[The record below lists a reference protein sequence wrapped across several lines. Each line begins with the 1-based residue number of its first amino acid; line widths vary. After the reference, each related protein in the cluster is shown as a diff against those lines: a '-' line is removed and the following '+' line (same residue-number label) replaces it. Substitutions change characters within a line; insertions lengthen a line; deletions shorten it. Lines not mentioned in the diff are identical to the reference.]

1 MLPQTPDF
9 STFQD
14 AYEQGQSQL
23 VWQWL
28 PADLETPVS
37 TYMKLCTDQDYS
49 FLLESI
55 EGGKTLGRYSA
66 IGFAPDML
74 WRCTDKQAAIQKDKN
89 DWVNQPDALTGLNDA
104 MDASKIDIVPD
115 GLPPMSSSGLFGM
128 IGYDMV
134 RLIEN
139 IPNNNPDMLGIPDAL
154 MMRPT
159 IMVIFDNVKQLMCIT
174 TPVRPSS
181 HSAKQAYNDAHTR
194 LENIKTSLTK
204 SVPQLTSATKNK
216 PAQAKALTTQA
227 DYEDTVRKAIEYINA
242 GDIFQVVPSVR
253 FEMDFN
259 TAPFEFYRS
268 LRRLNPSPFLFHLQ
282 LGEFALTGS
291 SPEILVRVRN
301 ETVTIRPI
309 AGTRKRGKDDAED
322 NALAKEL
329 LNDTKECAEH
339 LMLLDLGRNDVGR
352 VSEIGSINVTEQF
365 IIEKYSHV
373 MHIVSN
379 VQGKLRKDLKPL
391 DALFSG
397 FPAGT
402 VSGAPKIRAM
412 QIIDELEPYKRGFYA
427 GCIGYFDGHGD
438 VDSCIALRT
447 ALHKDGKLYI
457 QAGAGVVADSN
468 PTSEYQECCNKA
480 KALIEAAQL
489 AQSGQ
494 ISSAA

>member
-1 MLPQTPDF
+1 M
-9 STFQD
+9 
-14 AYEQGQSQL
+14 E
-23 VWQWL
+23 
-28 PADLETPVS
+28 
-37 TYMKLCTDQDYS
+37 
-49 FLLESI
+49 
-55 EGGKTLGRYSA
+55 
-66 IGFAPDML
+66 
-74 WRCTDKQAAIQKDKN
+74 
-89 DWVNQPDALTGLNDA
+89 
-104 MDASKIDIVPD
+104 ASKIDIVPS

-134 RLIEN
+134 RLIED
-139 IPNNNPDMLGIPDAL
+139 IPNDNPDMLDIPDAL

-159 IMVIFDNVKQLMCIT
+159 IMVIFDNVKQIMCVA
-174 TPVRPSS
+174 TPVRASDDEDAQTVY
-181 HSAKQAYNDAHTR
+181 SAAKIRLGNITKQLAD
-194 LENIKTSLTK
+194 NI
-204 SVPQLTSATKNK
+204 PQPYQAKESK
-216 PAQAKALTTQA
+216 PTEAKALTSQA
-227 DYEDTVRKAIEYINA
+227 EYEDTVRKAKEYITA

-259 TAPFEFYRS
+259 LEPFEFYRS
-268 LRRLNPSPFLFHLQ
+268 LRRLNPSPFLFHLK

-291 SPEILVRVRN
+291 SPEILVRVRD

-309 AGTRKRGKDDAED
+309 AGTRKRGKDDTED

-329 LNDTKECAEH
+329 LNDAKECAEH

-352 VSEIGSINVTEQF
+352 VSEIGSINVTEKF

-412 QIIDELEPYKRGFYA
+412 QIIDELEPYKRSFYA

-447 ALHKDGKLYI
+447 AMHKDGKLYI
-457 QAGAGVVADSN
+457 QAGAGVVADSD
-468 PTSEYQECCNKA
+468 PTAEYQECCNKA

-494 ISSAA
+494 ISTDA

>member
-1 MLPQTPDF
+1 MMPQPPDF
-9 STFQD
+9 ETFQE
-14 AYEQGQSQL
+14 AYEQGKSQL
-23 VWQWL
+23 IWQWL

-37 TYMKLCTDQDYS
+37 AYMKLCGNEPYS
-49 FLLESI
+49 LLLESI
-55 EGGKTLGRYSA
+55 EGGKTLGRYTA
-66 IGFAPDML
+66 IGFAPDLL
-74 WRCTDKQAAIQKDKN
+74 WKCKDKQAS
-89 DWVNQPDALTGLNDA
+89 VNANGVWKEQEDALLSLHNT
-104 MDASKIDIVPD
+104 MDESKIDLVPK

-134 RLIEN
+134 RLIED

-159 IMVIFDNVKQLMCIT
+159 IMVIFDNVKQIMCVA
-174 TPVRPSS
+174 TPVRTNKNN
-181 HSAKQAYNDAHTR
+181 AQEAYNAAKAR
-194 LENIKTSLTK
+194 LQYVTEQLAK
-204 SVPQLTSATKNK
+204 SIPQQYQAANQM
-216 PAQAKALTTQA
+216 PAEAKALTSQA
-227 DYEDTVRKAIEYINA
+227 EYEATVRKAKEYITA

-253 FEMDFN
+253 FEMDFK
-259 TAPFEFYRS
+259 AEPFEFYRS

-282 LGEFALTGS
+282 LDDFALTGS
-291 SPEILVRVRN
+291 SPEILVRVRE

-329 LNDTKECAEH
+329 LNDAKECAEH

-352 VSEIGSINVTEQF
+352 VSEIGSINVTEKF

-412 QIIDELEPYKRGFYA
+412 QIIDELEPYKRSFYA

-447 ALHKDGKLYI
+447 AMHKDGKLYI
-457 QAGAGVVADSN
+457 QAGAGVVADSD
-468 PTSEYQECCNKA
+468 PTAEYQECCNKA

-489 AQSGQ
+489 AQTGQ
-494 ISSAA
+494 ISTDA

>member
-1 MLPQTPDF
+1 MW
-9 STFQD
+9 
-14 AYEQGQSQL
+14 E
-23 VWQWL
+23 WL

-37 TYMKLCTDQDYS
+37 AYMKLCGDEKYS

-66 IGFAPDML
+66 IGFAPDLL
-74 WRCTDKQAAIQKDKN
+74 WRCKDKQASVFTLD
-89 DWVNQPDALTGLNDA
+89 TGLWEDHENAIGSLQSA
-104 MDASKIDIVPD
+104 MENARIDIVSN

-134 RLIEN
+134 RLIED
-139 IPNNNPDMLGIPDAL
+139 IPDTKPDMLGIPDAL
-154 MMRPT
+154 MIRPT

-174 TPVRPSS
+174 TPVRPSGKTAEHAFNNALNMILS
-181 HSAKQAYNDAHTR
+181 VKQALQNP
-194 LENIKTSLTK
+194 
-204 SVPQLTSATKNK
+204 VPQNIPVNTDKPAPAPIALTS
-216 PAQAKALTTQA
+216 QE
-227 DYEDTVRKAIEYINA
+227 DYEKTVRKAVEYIYA
-242 GDIFQVVPSVR
+242 GDIFQVVPSLR
-253 FEMDFN
+253 FEMDFEA
-259 TAPFEFYRS
+259 APFEFYRS

-282 LGEFALTGS
+282 LDDFALTGS
-291 SPEILVRVRN
+291 SPEILVRVRKG
-301 ETVTIRPI
+301 TITIRPI

-329 LNDTKECAEH
+329 LNDAKECSEH

-352 VSEIGSINVTEQF
+352 VSEIGSINVTEKF

-379 VQGKLRKDLKPL
+379 VQGTLRSDLKPL
-391 DALFSG
+391 DALLSG

-412 QIIDELEPYKRGFYA
+412 EIIDELEPYKRGFYA

-447 ALHKDGKLYI
+447 AMHKNGKLYI
-457 QAGAGVVADSN
+457 QAGAGIVADSD
-468 PTSEYQECCNKA
+468 PTAEYHECCNKA

-489 AQSGQ
+489 ALQGR
-494 ISSAA
+494 ISSGA

>member
-1 MLPQTPDF
+1 MMPQPPDF
-9 STFQD
+9 ETFQE
-14 AYEQGQSQL
+14 AYEQGKSQL
-23 VWQWL
+23 IWQWL

-37 TYMKLCTDQDYS
+37 AYMKLCGNEAYS
-49 FLLESI
+49 LLLESI

-66 IGFAPDML
+66 IGFDPDLL
-74 WRCTDKQAAIQKDKN
+74 WKCKDKQASINASGTWETQA
-89 DWVNQPDALTGLNDA
+89 DALTSLHGT
-104 MDASKIDIVPD
+104 MEASKIDIVPS

-134 RLIEN
+134 RLIED
-139 IPNNNPDMLGIPDAL
+139 IPNDNPDMLDIPDAL

-159 IMVIFDNVKQLMCIT
+159 IMVIFDNVKQIMCVA
-174 TPVRPSS
+174 TPVRANDDEDAQAAYS
-181 HSAKQAYNDAHTR
+181 SAKIRLGNITEQLADNIPQPYQAKESEPT
-194 LENIKTSLTK
+194 E
-204 SVPQLTSATKNK
+204 
-216 PAQAKALTTQA
+216 AKALTSQA
-227 DYEDTVRKAIEYINA
+227 EYEDTVRKAKEYITA

-259 TAPFEFYRS
+259 LEPFEFYRS
-268 LRRLNPSPFLFHLQ
+268 LRRLNPSPFLFHLK

-291 SPEILVRVRN
+291 SPEILVRVRD

-309 AGTRKRGKDDAED
+309 AGTRKRGKDDTED
-322 NALAKEL
+322 NTLAKEL
-329 LNDTKECAEH
+329 LNDAKECAEH

-352 VSEIGSINVTEQF
+352 VSEIGSINVTEKF

-412 QIIDELEPYKRGFYA
+412 QIIDELEPYKRSFYA

-447 ALHKDGKLYI
+447 AMHKDGKLYI
-457 QAGAGVVADSN
+457 QAGAGVVADSD
-468 PTSEYQECCNKA
+468 PTAEYQECCNKA
-480 KALIEAAQL
+480 KALIEAARL

-494 ISSAA
+494 ISTDA